1 MRTRLIAPLAVLF
14 LVLAGAATAAAATG
28 VFEKNDSGLDSPR
41 DLAERGTGVTTPT
54 GATTPTSVSLP
65 DTSLPQTTLPADGAD
80 ALPVGETQTFAAS
93 NAGSVTVR
101 RDGSTLTVI
110 SANANAGFVS
120 EVERGTGTE
129 VEVQFA
135 DGSVRVDF
143 NAELEDGAVRV
154 RVRVSGVAVDN
165 PGTTPTTA
173 PATTTIPA
181 NDDNVDNSGPGNAH
195 EGEDNSGPGN
205 SHDGGDD
212 DNSGSGSSGSGN
224 SGSGHSGSGH

>member
-1 MRTRLIAPLAVLF
+1 M
-14 LVLAGAATAAAATG
+14 
-28 VFEKNDSGLDSPR
+28 
-41 DLAERGTGVTTPT
+41 
-54 GATTPTSVSLP
+54 
-65 DTSLPQTTLPADGAD
+65 
-80 ALPVGETQTFAAS
+80 
-93 NAGSVTVR
+93 
-101 RDGSTLTVI
+101 
-110 SANANAGFVS
+110 S

-135 DGSVRVDF
+135 NGSVRVDF

-165 PGTTPTTA
+165 PGTTP
-173 PATTTIPA
+173 ATTPTSTPTTVPD

-212 DNSGSGSSGSGN
+212 DNSGSGH
-224 SGSGHSGSGH
+224 SGSGHSGSDH

>member
-28 VFEKNDSGLDSPR
+28 LFEKNDSGVDSPR
-41 DLAERGTGVTTPT
+41 DLAERGAGVTTPT
-54 GATTPTSVSLP
+54 GATTPTTPSISLP
-65 DTSLPQTTLPADGAD
+65 ETSLPQTTLPDDGAD
-80 ALPVGETQTFAAS
+80 PLALGETQTFAAS
-93 NAGSVTVR
+93 NAGSVTIR
-101 RDGSTLTVI
+101 RDGGTLTVI
-110 SANANAGFVS
+110 SANANAGFVG

-135 DGSVRVDF
+135 NGSVRVDF

-165 PGTTPTTA
+165 PGTTP
-173 PATTTIPA
+173 ATTPTSTSTTPA

-195 EGEDNSGPGN
+195 EGDDNSGPGN

-212 DNSGSGSSGSGN
+212 N
-224 SGSGHSGSGH
+224 SGSGHSGSDH